1 MLLCLTE
8 DGPGR
13 LVTAGSRSGAENSLH
28 WTLAWKSKLVFNQ
41 QGERETKT
49 DPRFTLYISRMMRT
63 QNPVHVRRVRQ
74 IYAENFIRQVTRQ
87 LQEKITVCS
96 LLTFLPLHTSHP
108 FLSNTTFSPKDFL
121 IKHLKQFYCDHVM
134 KPCGLKLGHNVP
146 SG

>member
-1 MLLCLTE
+1 
-8 DGPGR
+8 
-13 LVTAGSRSGAENSLH
+13 
-28 WTLAWKSKLVFNQ
+28 
-41 QGERETKT
+41 
-49 DPRFTLYISRMMRT
+49 MMMT
-63 QNPVHVRRVRQ
+63 QNTVNVLSQTNLFGEFHPTSYTETA
-74 IYAENFIRQVTRQ
+74 IENH
-87 LQEKITVCS
+87 S